1 MVAGNRLG
9 ASEVIVSKAN
19 PVVGRAKR
27 GRSMAHDAIRNSTLV
42 RTVGDVL
49 GDLSDLV
56 QKEIR
61 LARAEF
67 TAKMTSGVQAGLW
80 MLVAALLGFVASLLV
95 IEAIVFALASFG
107 LAIYWAC
114 LLVAGVLAVCGAAA
128 FAYGRS
134 AANEM
139 LVPMRGAG
147 QINEDI
153 RTIREQL
160 T

>member
-1 MVAGNRLG
+1 MT
-9 ASEVIVSKAN
+9 
-19 PVVGRAKR
+19 
-27 GRSMAHDAIRNSTLV
+27 HDALHNSILARTLV
-42 RTVGDVL
+42 NVL

-67 TAKMTSGVQAGLW
+67 TVKITSGVQAGLW
-80 MLVAALLGFVASLLV
+80 MIVAALLGLVAALLV

-107 LAIYWAC
+107 LALYWAC
-114 LLVAGVLAVCGAAA
+114 LLVAGLLGGCGTAA
-128 FAYGRS
+128 FAYGRF
-134 AANEM
+134 AAHEI
-139 LVPMRGAG
+139 LLPIRGVR

-153 RTIREQL
+153 RTAKEQL

>member
-1 MVAGNRLG
+1 
-9 ASEVIVSKAN
+9 
-19 PVVGRAKR
+19 
-27 GRSMAHDAIRNSTLV
+27 MAHDAIRNSTLV

-61 LARAEF
+61 LARAEA
-67 TAKMTSGVQAGLW
+67 TAKMTSGVRAGLW
-80 MLVAALLGFVASLLV
+80 MMVAALLGLVASLLV

-114 LLVAGVLAVCGAAA
+114 LLVAGVLAGCGVAA

-139 LVPMRGAG
+139 LVPMRGAA

-153 RTIREQL
+153 RTIKEQL

>member
-1 MVAGNRLG
+1 
-9 ASEVIVSKAN
+9 
-19 PVVGRAKR
+19 
-27 GRSMAHDAIRNSTLV
+27 MAHDAIRNSTLV

-114 LLVAGVLAVCGAAA
+114 LLVAGVLAVCGAGA

>member
-1 MVAGNRLG
+1 M
-9 ASEVIVSKAN
+9 IVSKVN
-19 PVVGRAKR
+19 PVVGRTKR

-114 LLVAGVLAVCGAAA
+114 LLVAGVLAVSGAAA

>member
-1 MVAGNRLG
+1 
-9 ASEVIVSKAN
+9 
-19 PVVGRAKR
+19 
-27 GRSMAHDAIRNSTLV
+27 MAHDAIRNSTLV

-67 TAKMTSGVQAGLW
+67 TAKITNGVQAGLW
-80 MLVAALLGFVASLLV
+80 IIVAALLGLVAYLLV

-107 LAIYWAC
+107 LALYWAC
-114 LLVAGVLAVCGAAA
+114 LLVAVVLVGCGAAA
-128 FAYGRS
+128 FAYARS
-134 AANEM
+134 VAHEV
-139 LVPMRGAG
+139 LVPTRGTR

-153 RTIREQL
+153 RTIKEQL

>member
-1 MVAGNRLG
+1 
-9 ASEVIVSKAN
+9 
-19 PVVGRAKR
+19 
-27 GRSMAHDAIRNSTLV
+27 MAHDAIGNSTLI

-56 QKEIR
+56 RKEVR

-67 TAKMTSGVQAGLW
+67 TAKISNGVQAGLW
-80 MLVAALLGFVASLLV
+80 MIVAALLALVASLLV

-107 LAIYWAC
+107 LALYWAC
-114 LLVAGVLAVCGAAA
+114 LLVAAVLAGCGAAA

-134 AANEM
+134 AAHEV
-139 LVPMRGAG
+139 LVPMRGAR

-153 RTIREQL
+153 RTIKEQL
-160 T
+160 S

>member
-1 MVAGNRLG
+1 
-9 ASEVIVSKAN
+9 
-19 PVVGRAKR
+19 
-27 GRSMAHDAIRNSTLV
+27 MAHDAIRNSTLV

-49 GDLSDLV
+49 GDLTDLV

-80 MLVAALLGFVASLLV
+80 MLVAALLGFVAALLV
-95 IEAIVFALASFG
+95 VEAIVFLLASFG

-114 LLVAGVLAVCGAAA
+114 LLVAGVLAGCGAAA

-153 RTIREQL
+153 RTIKEHL

>member
-1 MVAGNRLG
+1 
-9 ASEVIVSKAN
+9 
-19 PVVGRAKR
+19 
-27 GRSMAHDAIRNSTLV
+27 MAHDGIANSTLV

-56 QKEIR
+56 QKEVR

-67 TAKMTSGVQAGLW
+67 TAKITNGVHAGLW
-80 MLVAALLGFVASLLV
+80 MMVAALLGLVAFLLV

-107 LAIYWAC
+107 LPIYWAC
-114 LLVAGVLAVCGAAA
+114 LVVAAALVGCGAAA

-134 AANEM
+134 AAHEV
-139 LVPMRGAG
+139 LVPMRGAR

-153 RTIREQL
+153 RTIKEQL

>member
-1 MVAGNRLG
+1 
-9 ASEVIVSKAN
+9 
-19 PVVGRAKR
+19 
-27 GRSMAHDAIRNSTLV
+27 MAHDAIRNSTLV

-67 TAKMTSGVQAGLW
+67 TAKITGGVQAGLW
-80 MLVAALLGFVASLLV
+80 MIVAAMLGFVATLLV
-95 IEAIVFALASFG
+95 TEAVVFALVSFG

-114 LLVAGVLAVCGAAA
+114 LLVAGVLAGCGAAA

-134 AANEM
+134 AANEI
-139 LVPMRGAG
+139 LVPMRGTR
-147 QINEDI
+147 QINDDI
-153 RTIREQL
+153 RTIKEQL

>member
-1 MVAGNRLG
+1 MVARSRLG
-9 ASEVIVSKAN
+9 TSEVLDSKTN
-19 PVVGRAKR
+19 RVVGRAKQ

-49 GDLSDLV
+49 SDLSDLV

-67 TAKMTSGVQAGLW
+67 AAKMTSGVHAGLW
-80 MLVAALLGFVASLLV
+80 MLVAAVLGLVATLLV

-114 LLVAGVLAVCGAAA
+114 LLVAGVLAGCGAAA

-134 AANEM
+134 AAHEI
-139 LVPMRGAG
+139 LVPMRGAR

-153 RTIREQL
+153 STIKEQL

>member
-1 MVAGNRLG
+1 
-9 ASEVIVSKAN
+9 
-19 PVVGRAKR
+19 
-27 GRSMAHDAIRNSTLV
+27 MAHDAIRNSTLV

-114 LLVAGVLAVCGAAA
+114 LLVAGVLAVSGAAA